1 MVVETGMG
9 VDTAKEVTPSTNKLY
24 PEQKNLKNFKKFNES
39 NQIKVKRDTIF
50 WRIQVSPLKI
60 FFLRNFF

>member
-9 VDTAKEVTPSTNKLY
+9 VDTAKEVTPSTNKLH

-39 NQIKVKRDTIF
+39 NQIKVKRDY
-50 WRIQVSPLKI
+50 
-60 FFLRNFF
+60 FLENSSVTT